1 MFFQE
6 SCDACRRLQNIDIMA
21 LELIIRCTGK
31 ETDTDMKKIAVVED
45 DNSLRTAL
53 AGVLE
58 ENGYSPCLILDFI
71 NADQEILAAQAD
83 LVLLD
88 IILPGTSGQ
97 EILRNLRKN
106 SQIPVIM
113 LTSKTGE
120 MDEILAMSYGADD
133 YVTKPYNPTLLLLK
147 IEAIFRRM
155 TPDQTGTELE
165 YKGMRVDLLRSTMKY
180 KQQETVLSKNEIT
193 ILYYLMK
200 NQGKIVS
207 RDELMDYLWDCN
219 DFVDDNTLT
228 VNINRLRKRLE
239 EAGLPGVIETR
250 RRQGYL
256 LV

>member
-1 MFFQE
+1 
-6 SCDACRRLQNIDIMA
+6 
-21 LELIIRCTGK
+21 
-31 ETDTDMKKIAVVED
+31 MKKIAVVED

-58 ENGYSPCLILDFI
+58 ENGYTPCLILDFMK
-71 NADQEILAAQAD
+71 ADREILAAEAD

-113 LTSKTGE
+113 LTSKNGE

-133 YVTKPYNPTLLLLK
+133 YMTKPYNPTLLLLK

-155 TPDQTGTELE
+155 TPDQTSTELE

-180 KQQETVLSKNEIT
+180 QEQETVLSKNEIT

-239 EAGLPGVIETR
+239 EAGLAGVIETR

>member
-1 MFFQE
+1 
-6 SCDACRRLQNIDIMA
+6 
-21 LELIIRCTGK
+21 
-31 ETDTDMKKIAVVED
+31 MKKIAVVED

-58 ENGYSPCLILDFI
+58 ENGYTPCLILDFMK
-71 NADQEILAAQAD
+71 ADQEILAAEAD

-113 LTSKTGE
+113 LTSKNGE

-133 YVTKPYNPTLLLLK
+133 YMTKPYNPTLLLLK

-180 KQQETVLSKNEIT
+180 QEQETVLSKNEIT

-239 EAGLPGVIETR
+239 EAGLAGVIETR